1 MPIMPNGLLITAA
14 GLQIL
19 RQQVELRYSR
29 ELALTHQFGICRS
42 AAMLRCWIDD
52 LRHC

>member
-1 MPIMPNGLLITAA
+1 
-14 GLQIL
+14 
-19 RQQVELRYSR
+19 
-29 ELALTHQFGICRS
+29 LTHQFGICRS